1 MIISDKIKN
10 PSGLYIHIPFC
21 RSKCDYC
28 SFYSMREDASPWSID
43 SYIERLIE
51 ELESFRKSFGSVEFD
66 TVYVGGGTPSILSVN
81 SMCRL
86 LGTTRSLFNIAEG
99 AEVTIEMN
107 PDDLVREKLYGFR
120 DAGVTRIVL
129 GVQSSIVNLRQTLGR
144 RSRNCTMEDLEL
156 FFSVPGITRCLD
168 FIAGIP
174 GQTESDIDVDFGII
188 RRFRPEHVSL
198 YMLSVDDGTPLAS
211 RIKPDH
217 KFEEDQQLIWM
228 HAINYLKAHGYMHYE
243 ISNFAL
249 PGFQSRHNMKYWNFT
264 PYLGAGPGAHSFFNN
279 LRFSNPASLD
289 EYMKPGEFRRVNDY
303 RSVDQLLVEF
313 IMTAV
318 RKLDGFTAYDYT
330 MISGREMPGEIIKRL
345 SDKVAEGLMI
355 SDSGCYRLTEKGIF
369 LADRVI
375 YEIVE
380 PFL

>member
-1 MIISDKIKN
+1 MISSDKTKSL
-10 PSGLYIHIPFC
+10 PGLYVHMPFC

-28 SFYSMREDASPWSID
+28 SFYSIREDASPWGVD
-43 SYIERLIE
+43 AYIARLIE
-51 ELESFRKSFGSVEFD
+51 ELESFRKSFGAVEFD
-66 TVYVGGGTPSILSVN
+66 TVYIGGGTPSILSVSN
-81 SMCRL
+81 MRRL
-86 LGTTRSLFNIAEG
+86 LDASRSLFAVADG

-107 PDDLVREKLYGFR
+107 PDDLVHEKLYGFR

-129 GVQSSIVNLRQTLGR
+129 GVQSSIVGLRHTLGR
-144 RSRNCTMEDLEL
+144 RSRNCTEEDLEL

-174 GQTESDIDVDFGII
+174 GQIESDIDVDFGII

-211 RIKPDH
+211 RITPGH
-217 KFEEDQQLIWM
+217 KFEEDQRVIWE
-228 HAINYLKAHGYMHYE
+228 HAINYLRALGYMHYE

-279 LRFSNPASLD
+279 QRFSNPASLD
-289 EYMKPGEFRRVNDY
+289 EYMRPGEFRRVNDY
-303 RSVDQLLVEF
+303 RSADQLLVEF

-318 RKLDGFTAYDYT
+318 RKLDGFTADEYT
-330 MISGREMPGEIIKRL
+330 MISGREMPVEIMKRL
-345 SDKVAEGLMI
+345 SDKENEGLMI
-355 SDSGCYRLTEKGIF
+355 SDNGCYRLTERGIF

-375 YEIVE
+375 YDIVE